1 MLVHG
6 AREVV
11 AKQRADDAGERRG
24 RCRPEA
30 KVGALEVSAQSKAME
45 SAFWPAPRSGSRA
58 IHGLGPSGAQA
69 AHALL
74 LLAQR
79 AAMRK
84 REAPRA
90 VGIRLYRL
98 PGART
103 TRLTMLP
110 RGQPQVTTS
119 RAHWA
124 PAVTLPCATSL
135 ARLCTLRQPCA
146 SRKTVAAAP
155 FWSPTSA
162 RTHECLHGRT
172 APKTSQCLF

>member
-1 MLVHG
+1 M
-6 AREVV
+6 
-11 AKQRADDAGERRG
+11 
-24 RCRPEA
+24 
-30 KVGALEVSAQSKAME
+30 
-45 SAFWPAPRSGSRA
+45 
-58 IHGLGPSGAQA
+58 
-69 AHALL
+69 
-74 LLAQR
+74 R

-84 REAPRA
+84 REGVRAPRPRA

-119 RAHWA
+119 RTHWA

-155 FWSPTSA
+155 VWSPTSA